1 MEMMRALKNFLRYG
15 EWNLFKKA
23 YARVRTQ
30 GDAPRTAALKPKLFC
45 LMPYEEI

>member
-1 MEMMRALKNFLRYG
+1 MEMMRALKNFLFYG

-23 YARVRTQ
+23 YVHVRTQ
-30 GDAPRTAALKPKLFC
+30 GDAPRTATLNLELFC